1 MSKFSTQA
9 FQEKLHKLTDTQDS
23 ISLLSQWMIY
33 HRRHIKEI
41 VETWYDTLKTA
52 SVRQQLTLFHLCN
65 DVLQARRKK
74 GHEYRDA
81 FRVRLPEAVEAFKQH
96 APNSLL
102 GRLVHVLDV
111 WQERSVYDRAFVTKL
126 HELLAVDGARSPK
139 TDSQLGRLTRLDR
152 QLSAAEAHDHQSDQ
166 KCMGLL
172 AQLNARLNQGD
183 GHPVDQLLP
192 QVLNSWSQRQQELQK
207 HVALRKDL
215 IDTLT
220 ALLAQHQEKLTDV
233 TKHLKDCELTLER
246 LAPLTSALPSQ
257 PHSLRDKSASTAH
270 RSPSPATPPGSPPS

>member
-41 VETWYDTLKTA
+41 VETWYEVLKTA

-74 GHEYRDA
+74 GQEYRDA
-81 FRVRLPEAVEAFKQH
+81 FRVRLPEAVEEFKQH
-96 APNSLL
+96 APNPLL

-111 WQERSVYDRAFVTKL
+111 WQERSVYDKAFVAKL
-126 HELLAVDGARSPK
+126 HELLAVDGTPSPK
-139 TDSQLGRLTRLDR
+139 PDGQLSRLTRLDR
-152 QLSAAEAHDHQSDQ
+152 QLSAAEALDRQSDQ
-166 KCMGLL
+166 QCMGLL

-183 GHPVDQLLP
+183 GQPVDQLLP
-192 QVLNSWSQRQQELQK
+192 QVMHGWNQRQHELQK
-207 HVALRKDL
+207 HVALRRDL
-215 IDTLT
+215 IDALT
-220 ALLAQHQEKLTDV
+220 ALLVQQQEKLTGV
-233 TKHLKDCELTLER
+233 TKQLKDCELTLER
-246 LAPLTSALPSQ
+246 LAPLAPNPPS
-257 PHSLRDKSASTAH
+257 HSRFSGGKSASAVH
-270 RSPSPATPPGSPPS
+270 RSPSPATPLGSPPS